1 MAIIKTNGS
10 NLLPT
15 FTGFSNLFDID
26 RFFENEFPALNLG
39 TTIPAMNVKQNHNEY
54 LVELA
59 APGLKKE
66 DFKIDVDNN
75 VLTIQAEKEENKEEK
90 DVNYTRK
97 EYNYNSFSRSFSL
110 PETVKADKIQ
120 ANYENGVLKLAL
132 PFKDGVKATAKKEIK
147 VS

>member
-1 MAIIKTNGS
+1 MAIIKSNGS

-15 FTGFSNLFDID
+15 FTGFSDLFDID

-39 TTIPAMNVKQNHNEY
+39 TRLPAVNVKQNHKEY
-54 LVELA
+54 TVELA
-59 APGLKKE
+59 APGLKKD

-90 DVNYTRK
+90 DENYTRK
-97 EYNYNSFSRSFSL
+97 EYNYNSFSRLFQL
-110 PETVKADKIQ
+110 PENVKSDKIQ

-132 PFKDGVKATAKKEIK
+132 PFKEELKKIAKKEIK